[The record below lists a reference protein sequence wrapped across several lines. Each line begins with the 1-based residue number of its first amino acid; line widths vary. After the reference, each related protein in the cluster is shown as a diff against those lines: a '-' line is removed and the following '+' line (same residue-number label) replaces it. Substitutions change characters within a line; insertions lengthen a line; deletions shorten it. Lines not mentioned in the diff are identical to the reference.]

1 MYRDSRVAWQREIYK
16 HHFVPVTKGTDI
28 TGLIRILLLMLALT
42 LAAIVFLPASLG
54 NIGNDYLVLV
64 EQHLPGM
71 AEHVKN
77 NPLSATETGL
87 SLKNAYTRLLLGSM
101 PPGFGSEEKMDEAA
115 LNVKG
120 NLNPNPEHLI
130 ARNSLTS
137 ENPVAPAPEGTTLSL
152 LAAPPVAEIDAG
164 EQQLPRL
171 LIYHTHTTESFLPV
185 SGKAFTT
192 DLKQSVVILGDY
204 LAEMLDSEYGI
215 PVLHHREI
223 FDIPRSNA
231 YAQARPVITKILE
244 ENPQIEVVVDLHR
257 DGISRE
263 ITTFSLNGNDTA
275 RILFVVGTR
284 HEAWNSNLRFA
295 LFLQN
300 ILDEKYPGLC
310 RGTRRQSFTYNQHVH
325 PRSVLVEIGS
335 HENKKEEVLRAV
347 PYLAE
352 VLAQAFY

>member
-1 MYRDSRVAWQREIYK
+1 MYQGSRVAWQKEIYK
-16 HHFVPVTKGTDI
+16 HHFIPVTKGTDI
-28 TGLIRILLLMLALT
+28 IGLIRILLLMMALT
-42 LAAIVFLPASLG
+42 MAAIIFFPASLG
-54 NIGNDYLVLV
+54 GSGTGYLILV

-71 AEHVKN
+71 AEHVKK
-77 NPLSATETGL
+77 NPSALIENGL
-87 SLKNAYTRLLLGSM
+87 TLKDAYNRLLLGSM
-101 PPGFGSEEKMDEAA
+101 PPGFGSEKTAQKAA
-115 LNVKG
+115 LNVEKSR
-120 NLNPNPEHLI
+120 NPTPEHLI
-130 ARNSLTS
+130 AITS
-137 ENPVAPAPEGTTLSL
+137 ENPLAPAPESTTLSL
-152 LAAPPVAEIDAG
+152 LASPPAAEIDAG
-164 EQQLPRL
+164 EKQHSPRL

-192 DLKQSVVILGDY
+192 DLTQSVVILGSY
-204 LAEMLDSEYGI
+204 LAEILESEYGV

-231 YAQARPVITKILE
+231 YAQARPAITKILE
-244 ENPQIEVVVDLHR
+244 DNPQIEVVVDLHR

-263 ITTFSLNGNDTA
+263 ITTFALNGNDTA

-310 RGTRRQSFTYNQHVH
+310 RGTRKQRFTYNQHVH

-335 HENKKEEVLRAV
+335 HENKKDEVLRAV

-352 VLAQAFY
+352 ALAKAFD